1 MIVCLTTDAYK
12 MVVNSHTADFK
23 TIYEQVAID
32 EVVLA
37 KKLKNYK
44 INREDSKIRIFK
56 PKYREGR
63 FYDLSVCLSESNGVL
78 EWDRG

>member
-1 MIVCLTTDAYK
+1 MIVCLSTDAYK

-23 TIYEQVAID
+23 TIYEQVDID
-32 EVVLA
+32 EAVLA

-44 INREDSKIRIFK
+44 MNTEDGKIRIFK

-63 FYDLSVCLSESNGVL
+63 FYDVSVCLSENNGVL